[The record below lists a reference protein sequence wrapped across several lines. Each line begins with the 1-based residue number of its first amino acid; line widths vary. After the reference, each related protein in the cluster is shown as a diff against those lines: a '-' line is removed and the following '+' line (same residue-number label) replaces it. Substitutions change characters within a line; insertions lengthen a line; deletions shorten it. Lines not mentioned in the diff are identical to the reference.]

1 VIGRAISHYN
11 VIEKLGEGGMGVV
24 YKAEDTKLKRI
35 VALKFLRPQVFGDE
49 QGRARFFQEAQA
61 AAALDDP
68 NIGTIYEID
77 EVDEQIFIAMAYVD
91 GMSLKEKVRSGPLDV
106 VEALDIAIQTA
117 SGLRAAHQKGILHR
131 DVKSANIMVTPDGQV
146 KIMDFGLARHP
157 GRTRITK
164 VGVSMGT
171 VEYMS
176 PEQAQGAE
184 VDHRSDI
191 WSLGIVLYE
200 MVTGQ
205 PPFTSSYD
213 EAVVY
218 HILNES
224 PESVCNLQPKVPK
237 ALERIVDK
245 ALAKRPEQR
254 YSTIEALIE
263 DLIEVKNM
271 VEDSPHLLES
281 GPPRRLSRSRTQI
294 GVSVV
299 AAASVLLLAWYVF
312 HERGPSPSVPEQLTS
327 DSNAVREMVP
337 TSTTTSEAITPEN
350 SIAVLPFTNMSAD
363 EGQEYFCDGITE
375 DIIND
380 LAQVDGLSV
389 VARTSA
395 FALKG
400 KTEDIREIGRRLN
413 ASIVL
418 EGSVRKEGDDLRI
431 TVQLINVADGYH
443 IWSDRYDR
451 ELKDV
456 FAIQAEI
463 AHNVARAL
471 QITLTEKVK
480 RSLLAR
486 STVDIEAYDLYLRG
500 REFFH
505 QHRRGHEEAIDMF
518 SQAIEKDPDFAL
530 AYAAMADC
538 YTDLYVTQDKNME
551 YMERCIAASQ
561 KALEL
566 DPDLAEAHVARG
578 FAISLLSRQYEE
590 AEKEFEI
597 GIRLNPSLFEAY
609 YLYARSCRVQGKH
622 QKAAELFE
630 QAWRL
635 RPDDYQVGVFLADSY
650 VELNRMDEARAA
662 YQRGV
667 ALVTAHLDRNP
678 NDARALYLGGNTLIK
693 LGETEK
699 GFDWSRRALALDPD
713 NPLLLYNIACI
724 YSSAGD
730 FETALD
736 YFERAVESGYTNN
749 AWAKTDPD
757 LDPLRE
763 NPRFQA
769 LMERLD

>member
-1 VIGRAISHYN
+1 
-11 VIEKLGEGGMGVV
+11 
-24 YKAEDTKLKRI
+24 
-35 VALKFLRPQVFGDE
+35 
-49 QGRARFFQEAQA
+49 
-61 AAALDDP
+61 
-68 NIGTIYEID
+68 
-77 EVDEQIFIAMAYVD
+77 
-91 GMSLKEKVRSGPLDV
+91 
-106 VEALDIAIQTA
+106 
-117 SGLRAAHQKGILHR
+117 
-131 DVKSANIMVTPDGQV
+131 
-146 KIMDFGLARHP
+146 
-157 GRTRITK
+157 
-164 VGVSMGT
+164 
-171 VEYMS
+171 
-176 PEQAQGAE
+176 
-184 VDHRSDI
+184 
-191 WSLGIVLYE
+191 
-200 MVTGQ
+200 
-205 PPFTSSYD
+205 
-213 EAVVY
+213 
-218 HILNES
+218 
-224 PESVCNLQPKVPK
+224 
-237 ALERIVDK
+237 
-245 ALAKRPEQR
+245 
-254 YSTIEALIE
+254 
-263 DLIEVKNM
+263 
-271 VEDSPHLLES
+271 
-281 GPPRRLSRSRTQI
+281 
-294 GVSVV
+294 
-299 AAASVLLLAWYVF
+299 
-312 HERGPSPSVPEQLTS
+312 
-327 DSNAVREMVP
+327 
-337 TSTTTSEAITPEN
+337 
-350 SIAVLPFTNMSAD
+350 
-363 EGQEYFCDGITE
+363 
-375 DIIND
+375 
-380 LAQVDGLSV
+380 LSV